1 MDNLPVQ
8 LVEVATAHVP
18 QMMTWFPT
26 EHSCRVWG
34 GPEFR
39 FPFTPETFLA
49 DSKLTSL
56 PTYALLL
63 GKKLEL
69 GVGSL
74 RGGSSLGRSE
84 QRRLPCPMSMV
95 S

>member
-1 MDNLPVQ
+1 MDVIPVQ
-8 LVEVATAHVP
+8 LVEAAKAHVP

-49 DSKLTSL
+49 DSKLTRL
-56 PTYALLL
+56 PSYALIRENA
-63 GKKLEL
+63 EL
-69 GVGSL
+69 CGFGRDAAA
-74 RGGSSLGRSE
+74 RG
-84 QRRLPCPMSMV
+84 
-95 S
+95 